1 MIKRRNNQCYTLS
14 GEGRVILR
22 AEAVA
27 ILIANEVKQSHRD
40 CFVAYAPRN
49 DRKRGHTASEAKQ
62 SYK

>member
-49 DRKRGHTASEAKQ
+49 DRRQ
-62 SYK
+62 SPQ